1 MRSMNRRSFLA
12 GTTAGT
18 AGILLA
24 RTAPAVTR
32 GAAGD
37 RPRVACIG
45 VGGRG
50 ESNVQT
56 LAPMVDFVA
65 FADVDTNRAAR
76 MFQKF
81 PKVPRYTDYRRML
94 DAVGKDIDAVAVST
108 PDHMHAAA
116 ALAAIRMGKHVYCEK
131 PLAHSIAEVRALVA
145 AARERKVITQL
156 GNQGH
161 SAATIRTFREWIE
174 DGAIGA
180 VHTVHACCRKTHSR
194 IRDLAKLAE
203 KCEVPPT
210 LDWNLWLGPA
220 PFRPYHPMY
229 CPGIWRDWFPFG
241 TGTIGDWVCHVV
253 DPVFWTLDLGS
264 PAAVTARIADGFDP
278 KAHGDT
284 FPFGSKI
291 EYTFPAKGTRKAVTL
306 FWYDGTAQPPRPAD
320 LEPDRKPADIG
331 AIVLGEKGTITYG
344 SHGAGSVR
352 IIPEAKMQAYR
363 RPPERYPRVKGH
375 HQDWVE
381 AIREGRPAGSNF
393 DYGGPLTEIA
403 LLGVIAQRFP
413 DTTLEWDG
421 AAGRFTN
428 CDAANVF
435 VKPPS
440 PRSGWGL

>member
-1 MRSMNRRSFLA
+1 
-12 GTTAGT
+12 
-18 AGILLA
+18 
-24 RTAPAVTR
+24 
-32 GAAGD
+32 
-37 RPRVACIG
+37 
-45 VGGRG
+45 
-50 ESNVQT
+50 
-56 LAPMVDFVA
+56 
-65 FADVDTNRAAR
+65 
-76 MFQKF
+76 
-81 PKVPRYTDYRRML
+81 
-94 DAVGKDIDAVAVST
+94 
-108 PDHMHAAA
+108 
-116 ALAAIRMGKHVYCEK
+116 MGKHVYCEK

-161 SAATIRTFREWIE
+161 SGGDHPHVREWIE

-241 TGTIGDWVCHVV
+241 TGTIGDWVCHVSIRSSGRSTS
-253 DPVFWTLDLGS
+253 DRPRRSPPGS
-264 PAAVTARIADGFDP
+264 PTGSTRRRTA
-278 KAHGDT
+278 
-284 FPFGSKI
+284 
-291 EYTFPAKGTRKAVTL
+291 TRSRSARRSSTRSRPRHAEGRDALLVPTAP
-306 FWYDGTAQPPRPAD
+306 AQPPRPAD
-320 LEPDRKPADIG
+320 LEPDRKPADT
-331 AIVLGEKGTITYG
+331 ARLSLGEKGTITYG